1 MKRIVSLDYL
11 RILSCVLVIGIH
23 GIWLLSPEDNSES
36 SLILYTVMNH
46 IVRLGL
52 PLFFILSSVALAK
65 PIDLLSNSNFAH
77 SFCLC
82 TLKIQHLTGI
92 QSLKLPLFRPYA
104 ARSCVFNKTG
114 NVSINA
120 STNSLIVSSVSS
132 VLSLSMARN
141 I

>member
-1 MKRIVSLDYL
+1 MEKRK
-11 RILSCVLVIGIH
+11 RA
-23 GIWLLSPEDNSES
+23 
-36 SLILYTVMNH
+36 
-46 IVRLGL
+46 VRW
-52 PLFFILSSVALAK
+52 LFFLFSGNTFSKAWWIYLKKKV
-65 PIDLLSNSNFAH
+65 IISNFAH

>member
-52 PLFFILSSVALAK
+52 PLFF
-65 PIDLLSNSNFAH
+65 
-77 SFCLC
+77 
-82 TLKIQHLTGI
+82 
-92 QSLKLPLFRPYA
+92 
-104 ARSCVFNKTG
+104 
-114 NVSINA
+114 
-120 STNSLIVSSVSS
+120 
-132 VLSLSMARN
+132 SLS
-141 I
+141 